1 MTSFH
6 PETPSKCPPRDA
18 EPSSGIY
25 CRFVFNNPPIPED
38 FLIWI
43 LEPVNKCE
51 LQERKRKGDCR
62 AFGVSLFA
70 EEGVMRKAKLFQ
82 RSLKKR
88 ADKRGEG
95 FLGVAQVKLDKD
107 VGVLKQ
113 TGRDWAHFDL
123 WPYTHSKLECRVISV
138 KGI

>member
-1 MTSFH
+1 MTTFH

-18 EPSSGIY
+18 VPSNGIY
-25 CRFVFNNPPIPED
+25 CRFVFNNPPTSED

-43 LEPVNKCE
+43 LEPENKCKLRE
-51 LQERKRKGDCR
+51 KKRKEDCS
-62 AFGVSLFA
+62 AFGISVLTEGGVLRRA
-70 EEGVMRKAKLFQ
+70 ELFQ
-82 RSLKKR
+82 RQLKKK
-88 ADKRGEG
+88 ADKRGTG

-113 TGRDWAHFDL
+113 TGRDQAHFDL